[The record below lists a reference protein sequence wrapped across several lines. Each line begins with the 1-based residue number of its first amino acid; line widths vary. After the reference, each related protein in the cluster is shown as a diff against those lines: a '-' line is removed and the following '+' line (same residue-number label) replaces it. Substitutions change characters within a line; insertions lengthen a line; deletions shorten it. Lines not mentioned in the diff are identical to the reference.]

1 MKDIQ
6 NLWLFWATAFWALGC
21 SRARL
26 FPKSLPGLRSSPGP
40 IASSSKP
47 HGRAQDTRPEQL
59 LSADGHLQRCL
70 GRTRLDHN
78 TNVLYADTLA
88 THVNLWAGR
97 SYMTLGREQGG
108 MKYGFRLWCT
118 EAWGIGQD
126 GWFYAFGSSLGCS
139 RRCVD
144 VPLRG
149 PLAWFLFDVLVA

>member
-1 MKDIQ
+1 MDALGPDCSQ
-6 NLWLFWATAFWALGC
+6 NLC
-21 SRARL
+21 
-26 FPKSLPGLRSSPGP
+26 LPRLRSSPGP

-126 GWFYAFGSSLGCS
+126 GWFYAFGSSLAYKHAVVGVS
-139 RRCVD
+139 TFRFEVLLLGFFRC
-144 VPLRG
+144 
-149 PLAWFLFDVLVA
+149 FSVLGFEKVSEWI